1 MVCNVHVKPAHISDM
16 QSELRKAREI
26 YEKDSETIGW
36 HVMQHEKEPSRF
48 CTWREKARGGKGGQ
62 GRVGL
67 TCALLVERFMHE
79 GSSQQEHLSNPYWKE
94 FNPTVEPWLE
104 KPIEILRFNEL

>member
-1 MVCNVHVKPAHISDM
+1 MRSFPSPRPPPVCNVHVKPAHISDM

-36 HVMQHEKEPSRF
+36 HVMQHEKEEGKF
-48 CTWREKARGGKGGQ
+48 CI
-62 GRVGL
+62 
-67 TCALLVERFMHE
+67 VERFMHE

-104 KPIEILRFNEL
+104 IPIEILRFNEL

>member
-1 MVCNVHVKPAHISDM
+1 MVYTLVCNVHVKPAHISDM

-36 HVMQHEKEPSRF
+36 HVMQHEKEEGKF
-48 CTWREKARGGKGGQ
+48 CI
-62 GRVGL
+62 
-67 TCALLVERFMHE
+67 VERFMHE

-104 KPIEILRFNEL
+104 IPIEILRFNEL